1 MLLALGALLVLTT
14 IIAVINER
22 WVKVPATVGVTLGG
36 ALAALLLIGSHAA
49 GIDFGLKAEIAGAL
63 TRLDLSTFLLQGI
76 LSALLFAGA
85 LELDAPEMLRQ
96 RVPITV
102 LAVGSTIVS
111 TVLIGGAAWGV
122 FQLVGLP
129 VPLLW
134 AMLFGALI
142 SPTDPV
148 AVLDLL
154 KRAKVPKKIETLISG
169 EALFNDGVGVV
180 VFLALGSFAGL
191 GLGSHPVDGAGG
203 ALLLFLREAGGG
215 LALGGLLGV
224 ITALILGWVRDSGLE
239 VLITLTT
246 VIAGYAAALALDL
259 SGPIAMVVAGLIV
272 SARKHAVLAPHGE
285 ERIESFWAT
294 LDQVLNILLFA
305 FIGLDVLL
313 TPTDVKEVIAGVL
326 LIPVAL
332 AVRWFSVAVP
342 VETMRRYAGYGAY
355 TTRLLT
361 WGGLRGGIA
370 ISLALGLPAGPY
382 RSALVTA
389 TYAVVLFSIIVQGL
403 TVMPIIRRAN
413 AASPS

>member
-148 AVLDLL
+148 AVLDML

-191 GLGSHPVDGAGG
+191 KLGSHPVDGAGG

-224 ITALILGWVRDSGLE
+224 ITALFLGWVRDSGLE

-246 VIAGYAAALALDL
+246 VIAGYAAALALHL

-272 SARKHAVLAPHGE
+272 SARKHAVLDPHGE